1 MWYTLQLLKEAVNL
15 LFFYAMSDRIRLTA
29 GALSLA
35 GHGQVSRFLS
45 LHHLLRGTYYFK
57 LYYLSTTFCHLPV
70 VRMTYQAVYLTGM
83 TRRLHYPVVA
93 VSC

>member
-1 MWYTLQLLKEAVNL
+1 MFRVDVVHTTL
-15 LFFYAMSDRIRLTA
+15 
-29 GALSLA
+29 
-35 GHGQVSRFLS
+35 SR
-45 LHHLLRGTYYFK
+45 YI
-57 LYYLSTTFCHLPV
+57 LSTTFCHLPV